1 MSTILTKA
9 LAVALVSILMVVMVA
24 PQPAY
29 AQGGLL
35 SGITGIL
42 SALNGATA
50 ALQNFIDNVMRPI
63 LQSISAASSAVQN
76 ILSTLRN
83 FFEQV
88 VWPSRRNQPDS
99 RARSTTDRSV
109 LGRAQH
115 SVRHQCKSA
124 PNFPIRANSKPSCGT
139 GVPETWP
146 RSGPLSSRPMEP
158 FPPPQTRIHRNGT

>member
-42 SALNGATA
+42 SGLNGAAA
-50 ALQNFIDNVMRPI
+50 ALQNFINNIMRPI
-63 LQSISAASSAVQN
+63 LESIRTASSMVQN
-76 ILSTLRN
+76 ILGALRT

-88 VWPSRRNQPDS
+88 VWR
-99 RARSTTDRSV
+99 
-109 LGRAQH
+109 
-115 SVRHQCKSA
+115 
-124 PNFPIRANSKPSCGT
+124 
-139 GVPETWP
+139 VP
-146 RSGPLSSRPMEP
+146 
-158 FPPPQTRIHRNGT
+158 